1 MDKITDAELT
11 TLRLLVQSA
20 NQQTLVAQKAQAAQ
34 QDYADKLK
42 AAYSLSDKDGV
53 NLETG
58 VITRVVPDVQTS

>member
-11 TLRLLVQSA
+11 TLKVLVQNA
-20 NQQTLVAQKAQAAQ
+20 RQQTTLAQQVQMAR
-34 QDYADKLK
+34 QDYADKIK

-58 VITRVVPDVQTS
+58 VITKAPVEG